1 MTIDTL
7 PDVALLKIFD
17 FNDFEDEEQIEAW
30 HTLVHVCRK
39 WRNIVFGSPRRL
51 NLRLHCKARTPV
63 RKTLDVWPLL
73 PIVVRSDGH
82 ENWGVDPIIAALEHN
97 DRICQLD
104 LHDVPGPQLEIVW
117 AAMQQPFPA
126 LTRLQ
131 LLSRDEIAPVIPASF
146 LGGSVPRLQTL
157 TMSWIPFPELPKL
170 LSSATH
176 LVHLDL
182 RRIPYSGYFSPE
194 VMANCLSVLT
204 RLERLVIKFE
214 SPRCRP
220 DSRSRRPPR
229 PTRDLLP
236 VLTQLWF
243 FGVGGYLEDLVARID
258 APLLDYLD
266 ITFFH
271 QLIFE
276 TPQLT
281 QFFSRTPKL
290 QTHDKAQV
298 FFADWGVS
306 VTLPQ
311 TSDGRLNLGVSCR
324 QSDWQLSSLA
334 QLCSSSFPQALI
346 PGVEHL
352 YILEDRFPRLR
363 WQDDIESSQWL
374 ELLRPFITVK
384 SLYLSREFM
393 LRIAPTLQELVRERM
408 TEVLPALQALFLEE
422 PLPSGPVKEAF
433 RQFVAARRLAGHL
446 IAVSRWERNLFEDL

>member
-30 HTLVHVCRK
+30 HTLVHMCRK

-170 LSSATH
+170 LLSATH

-243 FGVGGYLEDLVARID
+243 FGIGDYLEDLVARID

-352 YILEDRFPRLR
+352 YILEDKFPRLR
-363 WQDDIESSQWL
+363 WQDDIESTQWL
-374 ELLRPFITVK
+374 ELLRPFISVK
-384 SLYLSREFM
+384 CLYLSREFTP
-393 LRIAPTLQELVRERM
+393 RIAPTLQELVRERV
-408 TEVLPALQALFLEE
+408 TEVLPALQTLFLEE

-433 RQFVAARRLAGHL
+433 RQFVAARQLAGHL

>member
-1 MTIDTL
+1 
-7 PDVALLKIFD
+7 
-17 FNDFEDEEQIEAW
+17 
-30 HTLVHVCRK
+30 
-39 WRNIVFGSPRRL
+39 
-51 NLRLHCKARTPV
+51 
-63 RKTLDVWPLL
+63 
-73 PIVVRSDGH
+73 
-82 ENWGVDPIIAALEHN
+82 
-97 DRICQLD
+97 
-104 LHDVPGPQLEIVW
+104 
-117 AAMQQPFPA
+117 MQQPFPA

-194 VMANCLSVLT
+194 VMANCLSVFT

-408 TEVLPALQALFLEE
+408 TEVLPALLEAHADVDNTQSHAE
-422 PLPSGPVKEAF
+422 TDKN
-433 RQFVAARRLAGHL
+433 
-446 IAVSRWERNLFEDL
+446 AVSN

>member
-1 MTIDTL
+1 ML

-17 FNDFEDEEQIEAW
+17 FNDSEDEEQIEAW

-97 DRICQLD
+97 DRMCQLD

-170 LSSATH
+170 LLSATH

-220 DSRSRRPPR
+220 DSRS
-229 PTRDLLP
+229 
-236 VLTQLWF
+236 
-243 FGVGGYLEDLVARID
+243 
-258 APLLDYLD
+258 
-266 ITFFH
+266 
-271 QLIFE
+271 
-276 TPQLT
+276 
-281 QFFSRTPKL
+281 
-290 QTHDKAQV
+290 
-298 FFADWGVS
+298 
-306 VTLPQ
+306 
-311 TSDGRLNLGVSCR
+311 
-324 QSDWQLSSLA
+324 
-334 QLCSSSFPQALI
+334 
-346 PGVEHL
+346 
-352 YILEDRFPRLR
+352 
-363 WQDDIESSQWL
+363 
-374 ELLRPFITVK
+374 
-384 SLYLSREFM
+384 
-393 LRIAPTLQELVRERM
+393 
-408 TEVLPALQALFLEE
+408 
-422 PLPSGPVKEAF
+422 
-433 RQFVAARRLAGHL
+433 
-446 IAVSRWERNLFEDL
+446 

>member
-30 HTLVHVCRK
+30 HTLVHMCRK

-73 PIVVRSDGH
+73 PIFVRSDGH

-97 DRICQLD
+97 YRICQLD

-182 RRIPYSGYFSPE
+182 RRIPYSGYFSSE
-194 VMANCLSVLT
+194 VMANCLSGLT

-220 DSRSRRPPR
+220 DSRSQRPPR

-243 FGVGGYLEDLVARID
+243 FGVGDYLEDLVARID

-363 WQDDIESSQWL
+363 WQDDIESTQWL
-374 ELLRPFITVK
+374 ELLRPFISVK
-384 SLYLSREFM
+384 CLYLSREFTP
-393 LRIAPTLQELVRERM
+393 RIAPTLQELVRERV
-408 TEVLPALQALFLEE
+408 TEVLPALQTLFLEE

-433 RQFVAARRLAGHL
+433 RQFVAARQLAGHL